1 MKIKGAIFDC
11 DGTLVDS
18 LGFWKIFYEMLGEKY
33 FGDKTFWPKTED
45 DHAMRTQNVAFLG
58 QLLHEKYG
66 VGKDGEEIRDY
77 FYERFTWYYDEVVPL
92 KPGVAEFLASLK
104 RHGVKICVATAS
116 ELDIVKK
123 ILKRH
128 NVAQYFDGIVSCT
141 EAGAGKDKPDV
152 FFAAEKFLGTPHKE
166 TWVIE
171 DSALAIETA
180 KKAGFPVV
188 GVYDVNGVEQD
199 RAKELSDIFLDDG
212 VSFAELISQLE
223 E

>member
-33 FGDKTFWPKTED
+33 FNNRNFWPKSED

-58 QLLHEKYG
+58 QLLHSKYG
-66 VGKDGEEIRDY
+66 AGKSGEEIRDY
-77 FYERFTWYYDEVVPL
+77 FFERFVWYYDEVVQL
-92 KPGVAEFLASLK
+92 KPGVEEFLACLK
-104 RHGVKICVATAS
+104 RHNVKMCVATAS
-116 ELDIVKK
+116 ELDIVKR
-123 ILKRH
+123 ILARH
-128 NVAQYFDGIVSCT
+128 NVSQYFEGIVSCT
-141 EAGAGKDKPDV
+141 EVGAGKDKPDV
-152 FFAAEKFLGTPHKE
+152 FLAAEKFLGTPHEE

-188 GVYDVNGVEQD
+188 GVYDVNGVEQA
-199 RAKELSDIFLDDG
+199 RSKELSNIFLDDG
-212 VSFAELISQLE
+212 ASFADLILQIE
-223 E
+223 N